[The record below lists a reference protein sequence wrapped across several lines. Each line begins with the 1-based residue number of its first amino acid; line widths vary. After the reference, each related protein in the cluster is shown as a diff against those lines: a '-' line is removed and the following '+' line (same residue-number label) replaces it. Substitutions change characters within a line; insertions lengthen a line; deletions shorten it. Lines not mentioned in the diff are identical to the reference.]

1 MSRVPA
7 SRIHELTVT
16 MQVVAAW
23 RTAHRLTANQA
34 EVVSH
39 VYDHGA
45 VTASQLSRLVGITTA
60 SMTRL
65 VARLEADDWIERS
78 PDAYDGRRIVL
89 QPTKQLVRAIDEL
102 EVRLDASRPDAR
114 DERPA

>member
-1 MSRVPA
+1 MR
-7 SRIHELTVT
+7 
-16 MQVVAAW
+16 VVAAW
-23 RTAHRLTANQA
+23 RTSCGLTANQG
-34 EVVSH
+34 EVVTH

-65 VARLEADDWIERS
+65 VARLEADGWIERS
-78 PDAYDGRRIVL
+78 PDAFDGRRIVL
-89 QPTKQLVRAIDEL
+89 QPTKQLVRAIDDL
-102 EVRLDASRPDAR
+102 EARLDTAPAIVR

>member
-1 MSRVPA
+1 MRP
-7 SRIHELTVT
+7 SRIHELTST
-16 MQVVAAW
+16 LQVVAAW
-23 RTAHRLTANQA
+23 RAGNGLTANQG
-34 EVVSH
+34 EVVAH

-65 VARLEADDWIERS
+65 VARLEADGWIERS

-102 EVRLDASRPDAR
+102 EARLAAPPAEAR

>member
-1 MSRVPA
+1 M
-7 SRIHELTVT
+7 H
-16 MQVVAAW
+16 VVAAW
-23 RTAHRLTANQA
+23 RAAHGLTANQG
-34 EVVSH
+34 EVVAH

-45 VTASQLSRLVGITTA
+45 VTASQLSRLVGITSA

-65 VARLEADDWIERS
+65 VARLEADGWIERS
-78 PDAYDGRRIVL
+78 PDVYDGRRIVL

-102 EVRLDASRPDAR
+102 EGRLMARGDTAR